1 MSFYITGN
9 PERDFSEILVF
20 KKVFHCK
27 VNFVSKKKKIKIKY
41 FSIIYQVVHY
51 AFCYF
56 LKKIILI
63 VRKAIYKYPTF

>member
-27 VNFVSKKKKIKIKY
+27 VNFVSKKKKDKNKVFPHHIPSSTLHILL
-41 FSIIYQVVHY
+41 FS
-51 AFCYF
+51 
-56 LKKIILI
+56 
-63 VRKAIYKYPTF
+63 